1 MLMDQM
7 QPGQVITPQSET
19 TSSDK
24 PQVPA
29 WHENQTETKPET
41 PIVETPVSSQPQPP
55 MAQSPSRPDEQLSSP
70 APTPQNAAPAPAL
83 SWSAAEYLHRDKHPL
98 WYITYIFGTLLVAVV
113 VYFTTKDVL
122 STGIVFVAILGLVMF
137 AARKPKLQDY
147 AIDGQVLHI
156 GQKAYYLHDFKAFS
170 AAEESGMVE
179 ITLHP
184 LKRLMP
190 PVSVYVTPEQADELG
205 DHLADFLSFEQK
217 EPDAVDNLLRRIRF

>member
-1 MLMDQM
+1 MDQM

-19 TSSDK
+19 SSPEK

-29 WHENQTETKPET
+29 QPENSAEPKSEAPTAPASV
-41 PIVETPVSSQPQPP
+41 PSQPQPSL
-55 MAQSPSRPDEQLSSP
+55 AQTSPRPDQP
-70 APTPQNAAPAPAL
+70 ANVPTPSPQASAPADAL

-98 WYITYIFGTLLVAVV
+98 WYITYIFGTLLVAAV

-122 STGIVFVAILGLVMF
+122 STGIVFVAILGLVTF

-147 AIDGQVLHI
+147 TIDGQVLQI

-170 AAEESGMVE
+170 VAEESGMVE

-184 LKRLMP
+184 LKRFMP
-190 PVSVYVTPEQADELG
+190 PVSVYVTPQQADDLG
-205 DHLADFLSFEQK
+205 DHLADFLAFEQK
-217 EPDAVDNLLRRIRF
+217 APDAVDNLLRRIRF